1 MVGGNAAGVGCGGI
15 AGRERGD
22 PAADEGADGH
32 STVGGLR
39 WGGRWSA
46 PIRRYLLQTTND

>member
-39 WGGRWSA
+39 WGGSVVGA
-46 PIRRYLLQTTND
+46 YTEISPTDN